1 MSVIFQSDSL
11 LVCQVPHKLDE
22 CCLLIDALV
31 IAQGDTMNR
40 LMNNLTV
47 NDKEETVYKKLIQP
61 SGRAVE
67 NITHTPEA
75 FNENFT
81 RKFDEIINDTTFT
94 FTF

>member
-11 LVCQVPHKLDE
+11 LVCQVPHELDE
-22 CCLLIDALV
+22 CCLLIDALA

-67 NITHTPEA
+67 NITHTAEA